1 MTRKIAN
8 DGNPI
13 DISERMDDLREL
25 FASDPRIVAVYIYG
39 SYGTPDQTP
48 LSDVDLA
55 VLFRRESVPPLEDEL
70 RLTAS
75 VIDTVGVEDVS
86 VCVLNRLPIVS
97 QFKIV
102 AEGRL
107 IFLSDAEAH
116 LGFVEYVFKVYGDY
130 EPRYRRFI
138 EEYDQA
144 LVEAYVHELQEERG
158 PGQDS
163 REAPTDA
170 R

>member
-39 SYGTPDQTP
+39 SYGSPHQTP

-130 EPRYRRFI
+130 DRGTAASSRSTIKLSWRRMSMNSKKSVDLDKI
-138 EEYDQA
+138 R
-144 LVEAYVHELQEERG
+144 VKLQR
-158 PGQDS
+158 
-163 REAPTDA
+163 TA